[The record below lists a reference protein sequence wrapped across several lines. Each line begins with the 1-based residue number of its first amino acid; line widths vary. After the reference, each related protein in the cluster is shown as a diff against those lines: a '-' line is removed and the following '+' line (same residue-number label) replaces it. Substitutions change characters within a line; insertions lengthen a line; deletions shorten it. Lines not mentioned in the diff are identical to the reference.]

1 MTLLVLVLVSLTV
14 ITLDFRHSGP
24 VEKVRDAAGTAFSP
38 VRSAADTAFRP
49 VGNAWHA
56 VFDYGSLKKEND
68 RLRKRLAQEQGRALR
83 SRFDQNRYEQLL
95 SAAHITYLNNIP
107 TETAQVISGPLNN
120 FSQTIEISR
129 GAGDGIKP
137 DMPVITPSG
146 LVGTVLRVEGGR
158 SIVQLVSDPDARF
171 DITLIRNATT
181 PGIIGTGHGMGPGRP
196 LQIDDGIAPD
206 TKLRK
211 GLPVFTSGVTTSIY
225 PGGIPVGTV
234 SGWHQSTDGTQML
247 LDLKPAADLHD
258 LSFVTVVLY
267 QASS

>member
-1 MTLLVLVLVSLTV
+1 LTLLVLVLVSLTV

-49 VGNAWHA
+49 VGNAWHG
-56 VFDYGSLKKEND
+56 VFDYNSVKKQND
-68 RLRKRLAQEQGRALR
+68 QLRKELAQEKGRALR
-83 SRFDQNRYEQLL
+83 ARFDQNRYEQLL
-95 SAAHITYLNNIP
+95 KAAHITYLNNIP
-107 TETAQVISGPLNN
+107 TLTAQVISGPLNN
-120 FSQTIEISR
+120 FSQTIEIGR

-158 SIVQLVSDPDARF
+158 SIVQLISDPNSHFDA
-171 DITLIRNATT
+171 TLIRTLTT
-181 PGIIGTGHGMGPGRP
+181 PGLIGTGHGTGADRP
-196 LQIDDGIAPD
+196 LEIDDGIAPD
-206 TKLRK
+206 AHVRK

-234 SGWHQSTDGTQML
+234 SGWHRSRAGTQLL
-247 LDLKPAADLHD
+247 LDLKPSADLNN
-258 LSFVTVVLY
+258 LAYLTVVLY